1 MKKIIL
7 ITMLMSAVFAQSDK
21 DPLVLMGDAQA
32 IIKDISSVFSEPM
45 TAKEAFERVEGSGT
59 IFLNKM
65 RIELHET
72 LKISDLA
79 NFNIIGNGATL
90 VAKIDMPIITFRDVM
105 NVSIHG
111 LKVVHEIGANCSQNC
126 IEFYNSSNIRID
138 KCDFDG
144 SGFIGLALN
153 KTVSATI
160 KNNRFYN
167 CTFGIA
173 AWNSR
178 LITVKDNS
186 FSDNRNQ
193 DIMTNDLSQYNND
206 WKAENIFGA
215 LVDYSAIK
223 DVHHYICFN
232 GDDNSMVIWVSYSR
246 EEKALEV
253 KYKGQDKA
261 MQLVHTKGDSRFPGA
276 YVVSD
281 DYYIE
286 MVDGKENGQYRITNS
301 GIWVYVEYK
310 RGTDGKI
317 FRFTIDHDANP
328 YGKAPCF

>member
-1 MKKIIL
+1 
-7 ITMLMSAVFAQSDK
+7 MLMSAVFAQSDK

-32 IIKDISSVFSEPM
+32 IIKDINSVFSEPM

-65 RIELHET
+65 RIELYET

-90 VAKIDMPIITFRDVM
+90 VAKIDMPIIIFRDVM

-167 CTFGIA
+167 CTLGIA

-186 FSDNRNQ
+186 FS
-193 DIMTNDLSQYNND
+193 
-206 WKAENIFGA
+206 A
-215 LVDYSAIK
+215 
-223 DVHHYICFN
+223 
-232 GDDNSMVIWVSYSR
+232 VSYTH
-246 EEKALEV
+246 LT
-253 KYKGQDKA
+253 
-261 MQLVHTKGDSRFPGA
+261 LPTTP
-276 YVVSD
+276 YV
-281 DYYIE
+281 
-286 MVDGKENGQYRITNS
+286 
-301 GIWVYVEYK
+301 
-310 RGTDGKI
+310 
-317 FRFTIDHDANP
+317 
-328 YGKAPCF
+328 